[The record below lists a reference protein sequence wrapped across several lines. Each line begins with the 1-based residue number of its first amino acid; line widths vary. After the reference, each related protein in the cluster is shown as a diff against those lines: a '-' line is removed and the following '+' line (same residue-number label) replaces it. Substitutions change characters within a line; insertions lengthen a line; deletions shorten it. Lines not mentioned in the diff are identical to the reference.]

1 MSKFESSKRV
11 ISYWNHIWQSKFV
24 LLVMLNISQIPQKLY
39 LAERFV
45 QKVVT
50 NTAWNVSKYG
60 VISGPYVP
68 VFGLNTR
75 K

>member
-1 MSKFESSKRV
+1 
-11 ISYWNHIWQSKFV
+11 
-24 LLVMLNISQIPQKLY
+24 MLNISQIPQKLY

-50 NTAWNVSKYG
+50 NRLPEKCPNMELFLVLMFLYSDWIQENKDQ
-60 VISGPYVP
+60 
-68 VFGLNTR
+68 